1 MENLQARIETAINR
15 ELAYYR
21 KNGFWAHKSNADLL
35 FAIQAQLR
43 EYATDIERLSGE
55 IDRLKNRQQRKIK
68 ISLKLKDTIGLK

>member
-35 FAIQAQLR
+35 YAIQTQLR
-43 EYATDIERLSGE
+43 EYATTIVQMSDE

>member
-1 MENLQARIETAINR
+1 MENLQARIESAINR

-35 FAIQAQLR
+35 YSIQKQLR
-43 EYATDIERLSGE
+43 EYATTIVRLSDE

-68 ISLKLKDTIGLK
+68 ISLRLEDTIGLK